1 MDNVRL
7 NKKNLLKNQSI
18 LLIAVIV
25 LITVVVSVINVK
37 FIDIKNIVAIFQQI
51 SVLGILT
58 MAMTLIMLTG
68 GVDLSVG
75 NIMVLSGVVISKI
88 IMDGGSVAVAVPF
101 GILTGIICGLING
114 FIVAKSKCVPLII
127 TLGTSQIYFGA
138 SLMITN
144 GRFMNFGGK
153 FDFIGRT
160 KIFDVF
166 PVMLFFLFAVVL
178 LMFILLNYTKFGR
191 RIIAI
196 GGNEHNAYL
205 SGINVDRYKMAAY
218 TIGGLIC
225 TIGAIVFVSRLDS
238 VTADAGSGYELK
250 AMTAAIIGGVTFEGG
265 RGTIGGAF
273 LGVLLM
279 GIITNAMNILQ
290 VWPYAQTA
298 VSGAIIVIAVVLSNM
313 ENIRKKN

>member
-7 NKKNLLKNQSI
+7 NKKNLFNNQSI
-18 LLIAVIV
+18 LLIAVII